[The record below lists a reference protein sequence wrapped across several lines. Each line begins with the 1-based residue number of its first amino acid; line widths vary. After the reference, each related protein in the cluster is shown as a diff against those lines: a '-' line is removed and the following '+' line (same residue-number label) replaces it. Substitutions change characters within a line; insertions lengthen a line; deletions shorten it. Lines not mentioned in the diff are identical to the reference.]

1 MVEKKTEAEQQAKE
15 TKEDTQPPQITQEVS
30 TPLDENTP
38 KRKSWKILKDD
49 VSNPDEELHCYF
61 KEEDQEDET
70 YGNTVPPVGSTS
82 PPKARD
88 LTSAEEKELR
98 KISRGTTSKKD
109 VAFEL
114 AI

>member
-1 MVEKKTEAEQQAKE
+1 VVEKKAEAEQQAKE
-15 TKEDTQPPQITQEVS
+15 TKEDTQPPQLTQEVS

-82 PPKARD
+82 PPKPRD

>member
-1 MVEKKTEAEQQAKE
+1 VVEKKTEAEQQAKE
-15 TKEDTQPPQITQEVS
+15 TKEDTQLPQITQEVS

-49 VSNPDEELHCYF
+49 DSDPDEELHCYF
-61 KEEDQEDET
+61 KEEDQEVET
-70 YGNTVPPVGSTS
+70 YGNTVPPVGSKR